1 MTENK
6 NVNVSQK
13 KMRSW
18 TEEQITDV
26 RQKWDVP
33 KIELQEQYRKSTAKV
48 SNGSPCF
55 YEGDNNNINKIVDD

>member
-1 MTENK
+1 
-6 NVNVSQK
+6 
-13 KMRSW
+13 MRSW